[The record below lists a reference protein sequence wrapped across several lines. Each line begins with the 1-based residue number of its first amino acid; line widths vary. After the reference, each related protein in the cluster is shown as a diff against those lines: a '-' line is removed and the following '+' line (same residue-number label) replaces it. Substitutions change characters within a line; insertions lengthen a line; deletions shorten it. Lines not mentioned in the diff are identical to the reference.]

1 VALVTGASSGIGASI
16 AKLLVQNGMTVFG
29 VARAVERVQAL
40 AKELEGYPGKLEAMK
55 CDVTSEDD
63 IKAVFASAKQSFGG
77 VDVVINNAG
86 LCHMAPL
93 LSESSST
100 AEWRNMAEV
109 NILAPCII
117 TREFMTQIKERNLDD
132 GHIFMI
138 SSVVGH
144 VVPKAGGAHFYSA
157 TKFAATAVAEGIRQ
171 ELREAKSNI
180 RLTSLSPGYVK
191 TEFFGR
197 AIKTDDMASAIAASS
212 QFVYNDLILEPDDVA
227 SAVVFALAAPPRM
240 EVNDMII
247 RATGQDL

>member
-1 VALVTGASSGIGASI
+1 
-16 AKLLVQNGMTVFG
+16 
-29 VARAVERVQAL
+29 
-40 AKELEGYPGKLEAMK
+40 MK

-138 SSVVGH
+138 NSVVGH
-144 VVPKAGGAHFYSA
+144 IVPKAFGGAHFYSA
-157 TKFAATAVAEGIRQ
+157 TKFAVTAISEGIRQ
-171 ELREAKSNI
+171 ELKRS
-180 RLTSLSPGYVK
+180 
-191 TEFFGR
+191 
-197 AIKTDDMASAIAASS
+197 
-212 QFVYNDLILEPDDVA
+212 
-227 SAVVFALAAPPRM
+227 
-240 EVNDMII
+240 
-247 RATGQDL
+247 